1 MRILFFGDIIGRP
14 GRTAVTTVLPR
25 WKSKYR
31 PDIVIANGEN
41 AAAGKGIVPTASEE
55 LFGAGVDVLTLGN
68 HTFNKKEAL
77 ALLEAETRII
87 RPANYPHGT
96 PGYGYGIYRVGG
108 VRLAVVNLL
117 GRTFMEPLD
126 DPFQKAKELVALLK
140 EQTNCI
146 LVDIHAEATSE
157 KAALAWML
165 DGQVSAVV
173 GTHTHVMTADERILP
188 KGTAFITDVG
198 MVGPRDSVL
207 GVKTDIVLQKFLT
220 HMPAKFDL
228 ADGQVTINA
237 VLIEIDDTSGKAGI
251 ITRLVE
257 VIDCE

>member
-1 MRILFFGDIIGRP
+1 
-14 GRTAVTTVLPR
+14 
-25 WKSKYR
+25 
-31 PDIVIANGEN
+31 
-41 AAAGKGIVPTASEE
+41 
-55 LFGAGVDVLTLGN
+55 
-68 HTFNKKEAL
+68 
-77 ALLEAETRII
+77 I

-228 ADGQVTINA
+228 ADGPVIINA

-257 VIDCE
+257 VID